1 MKKAQRTFL
10 SLRIFTK
17 TGHGVKRIALCLSVG
32 STLFFQPN
40 AAHGQSTTASLRGV
54 VTDATRAILPGAEV
68 VITSTDTAQ
77 QRVERA
83 DTHGEFSFQELFVG
97 DYRLEVRSPGFAT
110 WANTRI
116 HLDVGNQSQIAVQL
130 HAASTQQTVEVN
142 SDAVRLQTNEIGQG
156 AVVGEH
162 EIASLPLNGRNFAQ
176 LGILQPGVRPASAS
190 LSVQAGFRR
199 AGQNYEVNGQRPES
213 NTFLIDGMRDINR
226 LDAGYAFRPPA
237 DAIAEFRILTTTAPA
252 EFGGTNGG
260 ITTIVTRSGTN
271 TVHGTAYDFFR
282 NDALD
287 ANNFFAPRKE
297 RLRQNQFG
305 GTAGGPLV
313 HDRAYLFAY
322 YEGLRS
328 SQDVTHGVVV
338 PTLAERA
345 GDFSADAPIL
355 MNSNRAPYGNNLAG
369 RINPI
374 TARYLSYFPAP
385 NTAENPNL
393 AQTTNLSQYSSDQ
406 GGAKADWLLRPA
418 DTVSARYSYSTLAL
432 HSPYSELGAD
442 VPGFPVGYYTN
453 THLGGL
459 TETHTF
465 SPQTVLTAN
474 VSFFQNHI
482 LLDKRFSGNSPQS
495 FGFGFASTRPE
506 ATGAPLVITQGY
518 SNVGDPIINPR
529 DTVQNDYAVSANLAH
544 TQGQHVT
551 SVGAQFR
558 RTQINGYQANFASG
572 SFSFTV
578 QGVTNNSLANFL
590 LGKPDIFTQAG
601 GDFSRDLRGWE
612 LGAYAQDEYRISS
625 RLTLNYGARYEITTP
640 FNDIHNRLFAFTP
653 GQHSTVYPNAPTGL
667 LFPGDSGVPNTI
679 APVFKADIAPRVG
692 FAWDPQGNSRTVI
705 RSAYGIFFDEV
716 INGVGMPLRAAS
728 SALPSVVVRTLTGNI
743 NFANPLATVADAF
756 SPGQFALPASTF
768 TIDRNLLPP
777 YTQDWNLTID
787 QSVGSQVLSIGYI
800 GAKATHLPRLV
811 EANPAIYQPGA
822 TLANSG
828 RRRLYSGCTLTSG
841 TCQLG
846 TAGLV
851 EGNANSSFHSGQA
864 SLTRRGTPSL
874 NYTLAYTVS
883 KDLDYSSSLHL
894 SGPAPWLNLGE
905 LDVPQNNL
913 NLKGEYGR
921 SLFDARH
928 RFVASIT
935 YALPFAHSVTG
946 LSRAVFAGWQFS
958 ALAAVNSGTPFTV
971 YDSANVSL
979 QAPHPGVSGMFG
991 DRPDVVGN
999 PNRGAPHSVAQWVSR
1014 SAFQRLD
1021 PVANAGQ
1028 FGNEQRNSIDGP
1040 AFGSLDA
1047 SLNKSFTLKEKTQ
1060 IQFRAEGFNV
1070 TNHANLILPVDDLN
1084 SPVFGQIT
1092 EAQAPRILQF
1102 AVKIQR

>member
-1 MKKAQRTFL
+1 M
-10 SLRIFTK
+10 
-17 TGHGVKRIALCLSVG
+17 KRIAFSLGIG
-32 STLFFQPN
+32 SSLILQ
-40 AAHGQSTTASLRGV
+40 AGLASSQSATASLRGV
-54 VTDATRAILPGAEV
+54 VTDATRAVVPGAEV
-68 VITSTDTAQ
+68 IITSTDTAQ
-77 QRVERA
+77 QRIEHS
-83 DTHGEFSFQELFVG
+83 DSHGEFSFQELFVG
-97 DYRLEVRSPGFAT
+97 EYRLDVRSSGFAT
-110 WANTRI
+110 WKHAGIR
-116 HLDVGNQSQIAVQL
+116 LDVGNQSQIAVQL
-130 HAASTQQTVEVN
+130 STASTEQTVEVT
-142 SDAVRLQTNEIGQG
+142 AETAQLQTNEIGQG

-162 EIASLPLNGRNFAQ
+162 EISSLPLNGRNFAQ
-176 LGILQPGVRPASAS
+176 LGILQPGVRPAAAGI
-190 LSVQAGFRR
+190 SVQAGFRR

-271 TVHGTAYDFFR
+271 KFHGTLYDFFR
-282 NDALD
+282 NDVLN

-297 RLRQNQFG
+297 RDRQNQFG
-305 GTAGGPLV
+305 GTAGGPIV
-313 HDRAYLFAY
+313 HDHAYFFAY
-322 YEGLRS
+322 YEGLRN

-338 PTLAERA
+338 PTVAERA

-355 MNSNRAPYGNNLAG
+355 LNSNRTAYGNNLAG
-369 RINPI
+369 KISPI
-374 TARYLSYFPAP
+374 TARYLSYFPVP
-385 NTAENPNL
+385 NTLENPNL
-393 AQTTNLSQYSSDQ
+393 AQTTNLSQYTSDQ
-406 GGAKADWLLRPA
+406 GGIKADWLLDSA
-418 DTVSARYSYSTLAL
+418 NSLSARYSYSTLSL

-465 SPQTVLTAN
+465 SPKTVLTAN

-495 FGFGFASTRPE
+495 FGFGYASTRPE
-506 ATGAPLVITQGY
+506 ATGAPLIMTQGF
-518 SNVGDPIINPR
+518 SNVGDPVINPR
-529 DTVQNDYAVSANLAH
+529 DTIQNDYAFSANLAH

-551 SVGAQFR
+551 SFGAQFR

-590 LGKPDIFTQAG
+590 LGRPDIFTQAG

-612 LGAYAQDEYRISS
+612 LGAYAQDEYRLGP

-653 GQHSTVYPNAPTGL
+653 GQHSTVHPNAPTGL

-692 FAWDPQGNSRTVI
+692 FAWDPRGNSRTVI
-705 RSAYGIFFDEV
+705 RSAYGIFFDELV
-716 INGVGMPLRAAS
+716 NGVGMPMRAAS
-728 SALPSVVVRTLTGNI
+728 SSLPNTVVRTLTGNI
-743 NFANPLATVADAF
+743 NYANPLATVTDPF

-768 TIDRNLLPP
+768 TIARNLLPP
-777 YTQDWNLTID
+777 YTQDWNLTVD
-787 QSVGSQVLSIGYI
+787 QSLGSQVLSIGYI

-811 EANPAIYQPGA
+811 EGNPAIYQPGA

-828 RRRLYSGCTLTSG
+828 RRRLYSGCTLTTG
-841 TCQLG
+841 VCQLG

-851 EGNANSSFHSGQA
+851 EGNANSSFHSGQV
-864 SLTRRGTPSL
+864 SLTRRGTPGL
-874 NYTLAYTVS
+874 NYTLAYTFS

-921 SLFDARH
+921 SLFDSRH
-928 RFVASIT
+928 RFAASVT
-935 YALPFAHSVTG
+935 YAIPFAHSFTG
-946 LSRAVFAGWQFS
+946 LSRAILDGWQFS
-958 ALAAVNSGTPFTV
+958 ALSAINSSTPFTV

-991 DRPDVVGN
+991 DRPNVAGN
-999 PNRGAPHSVAQWVSR
+999 PNKGAPHSVSQWIAR

-1047 SLNKSFTLKEKTQ
+1047 SLDKSFALNERTQ
-1060 IQFRAEGFNV
+1060 VQFRTEAFNV
-1070 TNHANLILPVDDLN
+1070 TNHVNLILPVDDIN

-1092 EAQAPRILQF
+1092 EAQAPRVLQF
-1102 AVKIQR
+1102 ALKIQR